1 VIWITLGKSRGK
13 SLGFDV
19 KAGGRFDE
27 ATRAMIL
34 RRQAA
39 RVT

>member
-1 VIWITLGKSRGK
+1 LGKIARGNPW
-13 SLGFDV
+13 GFDV
-19 KAGGRFDE
+19 KAGGKFDE